1 MTKPPVSPSLLLSYV
16 HLSVVPDFK
25 AAYECVSSFL
35 ANECVP
41 SFLAKNKRRKLDSI
55 VFWFVILICNDDAS
69 LLLTLG
75 A

>member
-1 MTKPPVSPSLLLSYV
+1 MHVFKCFNDQTSVSTSLLLSYV

-25 AAYECVSSFL
+25 AAYECD
-35 ANECVP
+35 P
-41 SFLAKNKRRKLDSI
+41 SFIAKNKRTKLDSI